1 MARPVKWFFDPR
13 KHTITLEKKI
23 RIIGHILFSKTLKGE
38 GGEKTICFFTPPGPQ
53 RLIQRKKRGSYN
65 FQGVL
70 RRKVWRFKWRLGYT
84 LKNEV
89 TNFLIWYTKV
99 LFNPLKHFQK
109 IEVTDLQKLG
119 YYWIFVLSINVNKSE
134 IFKQNLFVW
143 NPQMKMLGL
152 VWYIL

>member
-1 MARPVKWFFDPR
+1 MKYEP
-13 KHTITLEKKI
+13 ITSLTDFWYMSFI
-23 RIIGHILFSKTLKGE
+23 FHICSLNVMK
-38 GGEKTICFFTPPGPQ
+38 
-53 RLIQRKKRGSYN
+53 GSYN

-70 RRKVWRFKWRLGYT
+70 CRKVWIYKKRLGYT
-84 LKNEV
+84 LKNEG

-99 LFNPLKHFQK
+99 FFNPLKHFQK
-109 IEVTDLQKLG
+109 IKISWLIESLCIDVTDLQKLG

-152 VWYIL
+152 VCYIL

>member
-1 MARPVKWFFDPR
+1 MK
-13 KHTITLEKKI
+13 
-23 RIIGHILFSKTLKGE
+23 
-38 GGEKTICFFTPPGPQ
+38 
-53 RLIQRKKRGSYN
+53 GSYN

-70 RRKVWRFKWRLGYT
+70 RRKVWRYKWRLGYT

-143 NPQMKMLGL
+143 KPQMKMLGL
-152 VWYIL
+152 VWYNYIVIRIVYLCTSLEYDSCRKWFCCKILTLVD

>member
-1 MARPVKWFFDPR
+1 MPPK
-13 KHTITLEKKI
+13 
-23 RIIGHILFSKTLKGE
+23 GHPSNVFKNVSQTNWKNLKYAGNS
-38 GGEKTICFFTPPGPQ
+38 FFTSVVWM
-53 RLIQRKKRGSYN
+53 LWKDHIIFKDFLRKESMEKWY
-65 FQGVL
+65 
-70 RRKVWRFKWRLGYT
+70 KWRLGFT
-84 LKNEV
+84 FKNEV

-109 IEVTDLQKLG
+109 IDVTDLQKLG